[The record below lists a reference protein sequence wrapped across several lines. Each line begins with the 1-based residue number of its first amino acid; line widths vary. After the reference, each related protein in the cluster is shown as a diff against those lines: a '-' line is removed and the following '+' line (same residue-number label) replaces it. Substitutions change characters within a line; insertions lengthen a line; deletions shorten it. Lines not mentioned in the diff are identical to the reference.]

1 MVMPPVPGKVP
12 IANPPRLPVAP
23 LDAAAWAGLV
33 GRRLVIDVPAS
44 TANLGP
50 GTTAWASRSTC
61 ATRCRSRRSTAT
73 AA

>member
-44 TANLGP
+44 TANLGA
-50 GTTAWASRSTC
+50 GYDCLGLALDVCNTV
-61 ATRCRSRRSTAT
+61 
-73 AA
+73 